1 MKCTII
7 ISGVA
12 FAVIFLTAAFL
23 FMRNYPSDRWF
34 SVVFIVAGGALAWC
48 AASGAEVAGAGVTND
63 ANKYENTTSN
73 TINTNDIMNKIE
85 GINGVSDN
93 IDETTNQRE

>member
-1 MKCTII
+1 MMNYTRL
-7 ISGVA
+7 ISVVA
-12 FAVIFLTAAFL
+12 FAVLFFTALFL

-34 SVVFIVAGGALAWC
+34 SIVFVVAGGVLLWGGD
-48 AASGAEVAGAGVTND
+48 AAADAVDAGE

-73 TINTNDIMNKIE
+73 TIDTNDNMNKIE

-93 IDETTNQRE
+93 IVDETTNQRE

>member
-34 SVVFIVAGGALAWC
+34 SGVFIVAGGVMAWC
-48 AASGAEVAGAGVTND
+48 AASGAEVTND

>member
-1 MKCTII
+1 MKCIT
-7 ISGVA
+7 VAA
-12 FAVIFLTAAFL
+12 FAVICLAAVFL
-23 FMRNYPSDRWF
+23 FIRNYPNDRWF
-34 SVVFIVAGGALAWC
+34 SVGFIMAGGVLAWC
-48 AASGAEVAGAGVTND
+48 ACGAEVAEAGVTND

-73 TINTNDIMNKIE
+73 TIDTNDNMNKIE

>member
-1 MKCTII
+1 MNCITV

-12 FAVIFLTAAFL
+12 FAIICLAAVFL
-23 FMRNYPSDRWF
+23 FIRNYPNDRWF
-34 SVVFIVAGGALAWC
+34 SFVFIVAGGVLAWC
-48 AASGAEVAGAGVTND
+48 VAEAEVAEAGVTND

-73 TINTNDIMNKIE
+73 TIDTNDNMNKIE